1 MQRRA
6 MPGVAVFQAQTHPF
20 VHCLGQKSRCRWLL
34 LGVYWALVA
43 CRKILI
49 LVNLR

>member
-1 MQRRA
+1 
-6 MPGVAVFQAQTHPF
+6 MPGVAVFQAQTHLF
-20 VHCLGQKSRCRWLL
+20 AHRLGQKSRCQWLL

-43 CRKILI
+43 CKKILI